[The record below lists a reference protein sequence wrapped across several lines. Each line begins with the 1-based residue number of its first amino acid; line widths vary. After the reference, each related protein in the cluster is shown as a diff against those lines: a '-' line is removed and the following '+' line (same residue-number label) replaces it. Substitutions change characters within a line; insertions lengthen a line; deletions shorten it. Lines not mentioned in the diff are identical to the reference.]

1 MALTDSLA
9 AYFKLDEASGNRVD
23 VVNGI
28 TLTDNNTVTSNPGK
42 IATAAQFTA
51 ANSEYLSVTDSAT
64 MSSGDIDFTW
74 AGWFYLD
81 SLGAQR
87 SVFGKSDNATVDEYR
102 LLILATNVPT
112 WYVNNTG
119 VQASTFGACSAS
131 TWYFFVGQYDAT
143 NNLVKVSINNGAFN
157 TTALAAGADT
167 AHPFNIGA
175 NNGASPF
182 MNGRVDE
189 LGFWKRLL
197 TADEITRLY
206 NDGDGFAYPF
216 KNPSSFFLMF

>member
-1 MALTDSLA
+1 MALTDNLVFYA
-9 AYFKLDEASGNRVD
+9 KLDEASGNRVD
-23 VVNGI
+23 EVSATV
-28 TLTDNNTVTSNPGK
+28 LTDNNTVTSNPGK
-42 IATAAQFTA
+42 LVTSAQFTA
-51 ANSEYLSVTDSAT
+51 ANSEYLSKTDNAQL
-64 MSSGDIDFTW
+64 SSGDIDFTW
-74 AGWFYLD
+74 TGWFYLD

-131 TWYFFVGQYDAT
+131 TWYFFCGQYDAT
-143 NNLVKVSINNGAFN
+143 NNLAKISINNGAFD
-157 TTALAAGADT
+157 TVSQTPGIDT

-175 NNGASPF
+175 NNGSAPY

-197 TADEITRLY
+197 TAGEITQLY
-206 NDGDGFAYPF
+206 NAGNGLAYPF
-216 KNPSSFFLMF
+216 STPSSFFLMF